1 MESYMGF
8 PINVGNF
15 RPLELGL
22 ESEIPYES
30 LAVLQENIQIMRD
43 VVITLTAVARAK
55 GLGGHTGGPYD
66 IVPEV
71 LIIDAL
77 RDGGASIHDGFFD
90 EAGHRS
96 ALQYARAALNG
107 KLPIEKL
114 LQYREHASGLAG
126 HPECDL
132 LDCVD
137 FSTGRLGHAAGHVNG
152 VAMANPKKAIIMFGS
167 DGSQMEGNDAEAAR
181 FAVAHNLN
189 VKWIIDDNNVTIS
202 GHPESYMEGFELSKT
217 LEGQGF
223 KVLVCRGENTVKL
236 YKTLVEA
243 LKCDG
248 PVAVVCKRVMGRDI
262 PQLEGTTKLH
272 DVIPIDTAK
281 EYLTLRGHTKA
292 IELLDALVAD
302 TAKEEKNGFLGSS
315 DEFGACR
322 VQFGKSV
329 VSILDSLK
337 PKQRKNVHAFDS
349 DLEGSVGLNF
359 IRENHPDC
367 FTSGGVQERNNFLA
381 AAGFG
386 SEEGKQGIFAT
397 FSAFMEMVISEIT
410 MSRLNHANV
419 LSHFSHA
426 GVDDMSDNTC
436 HFGLNNFFADNF
448 VEEDEHTR
456 LYFPGD
462 VSQMDA
468 VVKSVFNDPG
478 LRFIFS
484 TRSKVPKILNEKG
497 GEMFGKGY
505 QFEVGKDEIIR
516 EGDDGWI
523 VTFGDMLYR
532 SLHAVEILKKEGIS
546 IGLMNKPTLNVID
559 EKMIS
564 KVGNS
569 DFVMVVESL
578 NSKTGLGIRY
588 GTWLLERGFTPKY
601 SHMGTSKPGIGGQ
614 KEQIG
619 YQGLSSEDIVERIK
633 KELS

>member
-1 MESYMGF
+1 MELYMKF
-8 PINVGNF
+8 PIDVGGF

-22 ESEIPYES
+22 EPEIPYES
-30 LAVLQENIQIMRD
+30 LAVLQKNIQIMRD

-71 LIIDAL
+71 LIVDAL
-77 RDGGASIHDGFFD
+77 RDGGAPVHEGFFD

-107 KLPIEKL
+107 KMSIEKL

-152 VAMANPKKAIIMFGS
+152 VAMGNPEKIVVMFGS

-202 GHPESYMEGFELSKT
+202 GHPESYMKGFELSET
-217 LEGQGF
+217 LRGQGF
-223 KVLVCRGENTVKL
+223 NVLVCRGENTVKL

-243 LKCDG
+243 LEING
-248 PVAVVCKRVMGRDI
+248 PVAVICKRVMGRDI

-281 EYLTLRGHTKA
+281 EYLTQRGHTKA
-292 IELLDALVAD
+292 IALLDSLVAK
-302 TAKEEKNGFLGSS
+302 TTKEEKNGFLGSS

-322 VQFGKSV
+322 VQFGKSL
-329 VSILDSLK
+329 VSVLDSLK
-337 PKQRKNVHAFDS
+337 PEKRKNVHAFDS

-359 IRENHPDC
+359 IHEKYPDC

-386 SEEGKQGIFAT
+386 SEEGKQGVFAT

-410 MSRLNHANV
+410 MSRLNHSNV
-419 LSHFSHA
+419 LCHFSHA

-456 LYFPGD
+456 LYFPAD

-468 VVKSVFNDPG
+468 VVKSVFNDSG

-497 GEMFGKGY
+497 KEMFGKGY
-505 QFEVGKDEIIR
+505 QFKVGKDEIVR
-516 EGDDGWI
+516 NGEDGWI
-523 VTFGDMLYR
+523 VSFGDMLYR
-532 SLHAVEILKKEGIS
+532 SLHAVEMLKKEGLS
-546 IGLMNKPTLNVID
+546 IGLVNKPTLNVID
-559 EKMIS
+559 EEMLS

-569 DFVMVVESL
+569 KFVMVVESL

-588 GTWLLERGFTPKY
+588 GTWLLERGFAPKY
-601 SHMGTSKPGIGGQ
+601 AHMGTHKPGIGGQ

-619 YQGLSSEDIVERIK
+619 YQGLDAEDIMNRIK